1 MSDKYKEEFAI
12 FGNPIKH
19 SISPKLHNTAF
30 KLYDINANYIKY
42 KLEDKNILKKIFLE
56 KNFKGANITI
66 PFKEDAYK
74 QADKIKGIANKIGS
88 VNTYIKDKDKIVGYN
103 TDAPGFMKSIEEFKD
118 IKKVLIIG
126 AGGTARAISIAL
138 IEEKKDVTVLNRS
151 ANKLIFFRNIGCKVF
166 DWDNFLLDSFD
177 LVVNTTSAGLEDDTY
192 PVDKNILEN
201 IFLNSKYA
209 FDCIYSKETPFINLA
224 KKENLKVKDGL
235 DMLLYQGIL
244 AFELFTNQKV
254 SDEVIQKIK
263 KEIESN

>member
-1 MSDKYKEEFAI
+1 
-12 FGNPIKH
+12 
-19 SISPKLHNTAF
+19 
-30 KLYDINANYIKY
+30 
-42 KLEDKNILKKIFLE
+42 
-56 KNFKGANITI
+56 
-66 PFKEDAYK
+66 
-74 QADKIKGIANKIGS
+74 
-88 VNTYIKDKDKIVGYN
+88 
-103 TDAPGFMKSIEEFKD
+103 
-118 IKKVLIIG
+118 
-126 AGGTARAISIAL
+126 
-138 IEEKKDVTVLNRS
+138 
-151 ANKLIFFRNIGCKVF
+151 VF